1 MNRAVAGSRIQT
13 GRVIRPLDYARDLE
27 ALGELLDIA
36 FQEEILGSSAQ
47 MRQEFRLYA
56 RLMFFFHWIYLIP
69 MVRDS
74 FRGFVWLEDGK
85 LVGNVTLST
94 VNYDRRRWLI
104 SNVATHPSYRRRAI
118 ATQLMQRAIEEAIH
132 RGAEIIMLDVRLN
145 NTGAIQLY
153 EKLGFQAVDA
163 RTEMQLG
170 AGTGGRTQIF
180 PAPQGMAMRPYRP
193 GDVERATILMQAAH
207 RSGPRLSQA
216 ADLHTL
222 VFGNA
227 LFNLQQRIT
236 GQIQERFAV
245 EQAGQ
250 LVALAGIQYSYRPRP
265 HTMQFI
271 IDPAISGQ
279 IEDWLVS
286 RALIELERSPGHPIT
301 TTISTADR
309 NLLAALQRRGFR
321 EVITLQ
327 RMIMRVK

>member
-13 GRVIRPLDYARDLE
+13 GRVIRPLDYARDLD
-27 ALGELLDIA
+27 ALGELLDLA
-36 FQEEILGSSAQ
+36 FQEEIIGSSAQ

-56 RLMFFFHWIYLIP
+56 RLMYFFHWIYLIP
-69 MVRDS
+69 MLRDS

-104 SNVATHPSYRRRAI
+104 SNVATHPSYRRHSI
-118 ATQLMQRAIEEAIH
+118 ATQLMQRAIEEATH

-163 RTEMQLG
+163 RTELQLG
-170 AGTGGRTQIF
+170 AGIGGRMQIF
-180 PAPQGMAMRPYRP
+180 PTPPGMVMRPYRSS
-193 GDVERATILMQAAH
+193 DVENAAALMQAAH
-207 RSGPRLSQA
+207 RSGPRLAQA
-216 ADLHTL
+216 ADLHSL
-222 VFGNA
+222 VFGSA
-227 LFNLQQRIT
+227 LLNLQQRIS

-245 EQAGQ
+245 EQGGR
-250 LVALAGIQYSYRPRP
+250 LVALAGIQYSYRPRS

-271 IDPAISGQ
+271 IDPAVAGQ
-279 IEDWLVS
+279 VEDWLVS
-286 RALIELERSPGHPIT
+286 RALIELERSARHPVT
-301 TTISTADR
+301 VTISTADHH
-309 NLLAALQRRGFR
+309 LLAALQRRGFR